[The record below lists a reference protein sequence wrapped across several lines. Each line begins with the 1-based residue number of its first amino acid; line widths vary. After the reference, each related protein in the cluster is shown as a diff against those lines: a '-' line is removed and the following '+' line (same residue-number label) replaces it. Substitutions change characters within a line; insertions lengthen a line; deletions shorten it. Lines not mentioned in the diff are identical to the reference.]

1 MTTLFNAMYET
12 ALLSGVLVSG
22 TGTNLGPTTITDTK
36 RVEVDDYFNN
46 GTIFFLSGSLSG
58 KAVRVVDYT
67 QASGLITF
75 DTQQTG
81 SDSSA
86 LYALTNQS
94 RDAFVQ
100 AVNAALTY
108 MGEYTAIDETLTIT
122 QNTTEYTLP
131 AGISNVKRIEMYI
144 TDSQPYGFS
153 PVLTWREF
161 GGKIYLPYAL
171 DNNAGYKIRLY
182 YNTFHPAVNAD
193 SDVIS
198 DNYNLKRL
206 AWTSTYMFMLNR
218 MQYSG
223 NTDEREMWLLSNAQT
238 QATRLA
244 NAFPVHHIERDPILA
259 RW

>member
-58 KAVRVVDYT
+58 NAVRVRDYT

-75 DTQQTG
+75 DTQPPVSG
-81 SDSSA
+81 SSV

-94 RDAFVQ
+94 RDALVQ